1 MDTPI
6 IYKGESSQLSKKTL
20 EINNGNILRFSTCTS
35 IAALSFFL
43 SIIFI
48 PKLLGKIIC
57 PVITVIVYIISLY
70 MIERKIEI
78 LKDSLNKKIIVKI
91 MNYLC
96 RAKTT
101 LIFDQENIHFSKFH
115 SATYIIKEPFYKK
128 TIVSYHTFYIINDYK
143 NLEDIDLYKSNIRQK
158 PAKYIYTFKN
168 VYLGYEDCDFVKL
181 IEFVGDSGVSNLFTF
196 DINSYLVDKN
206 IKVDNDIKAKY
217 NYFSEHFFSYELI
230 IEKKE
235 KLSPCQICLLMIATF
250 VGIFVTMF
258 LAAGIMLIIDGSY
271 SGGLISLMIFA
282 VSVLLFYFT
291 YKCYK
296 YFEGNIIR
304 IDFIFSKDFNTL
316 FIGLVKYTQTKYVAT
331 FEFQTN
337 NINKFLYERVDNNFN
352 LKVQFK
358 NNETQQICTLKK
370 KTQEELEVLICFLNG
385 GFMTHTHN

>member
-1 MDTPI
+1 
-6 IYKGESSQLSKKTL
+6 
-20 EINNGNILRFSTCTS
+20 
-35 IAALSFFL
+35 
-43 SIIFI
+43 
-48 PKLLGKIIC
+48 
-57 PVITVIVYIISLY
+57 

-230 IEKKE
+230 IEKK
-235 KLSPCQICLLMIATF
+235 KNYHYVKF
-250 VGIFVTMF
+250 VF
-258 LAAGIMLIIDGSY
+258 
-271 SGGLISLMIFA
+271 
-282 VSVLLFYFT
+282 
-291 YKCYK
+291 
-296 YFEGNIIR
+296 
-304 IDFIFSKDFNTL
+304 
-316 FIGLVKYTQTKYVAT
+316 
-331 FEFQTN
+331 
-337 NINKFLYERVDNNFN
+337 
-352 LKVQFK
+352 
-358 NNETQQICTLKK
+358 
-370 KTQEELEVLICFLNG
+370 
-385 GFMTHTHN
+385 